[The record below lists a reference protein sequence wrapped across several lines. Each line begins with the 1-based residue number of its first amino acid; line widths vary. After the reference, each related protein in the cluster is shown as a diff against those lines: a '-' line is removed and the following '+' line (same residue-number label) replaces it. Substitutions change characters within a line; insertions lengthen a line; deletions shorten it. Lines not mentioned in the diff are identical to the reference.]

1 MLGVSALGANPD
13 AFLGQDSKSWGLST
27 NKDLFSGGKKIR
39 TDYGHKLSRT
49 GTIEVSLDT
58 DEGTLSF
65 SDLDANHGNFG
76 VAFNSLKG
84 VSLSP
89 AFSLYSVENSI
100 TILSGKSMGIV
111 MLTVTCLS
119 ECVCVSVFV
128 CLCVRLC
135 LCLCV

>member
-1 MLGVSALGANPD
+1 MLGVSALGANSD

-49 GTIEVSLDT
+49 GTIEVTLDT

-76 VAFNSLKG
+76 VAFNTLKG

-100 TILSGKSMGIV
+100 TILSGKGIV
-111 MLTVTCLS
+111 VLNFACLS
-119 ECVCVSVFV
+119 MYVSLSVCMCIGLSVCMCM
-128 CLCVRLC
+128 CLSV
-135 LCLCV
+135 

>member
-1 MLGVSALGANPD
+1 MLGVSALGANSD

-49 GTIEVSLDT
+49 GTIEVTLDT

-76 VAFNSLKG
+76 VAFNTLKG

-100 TILSGKSMGIV
+100 TILTGEGIV
-111 MLTVTCLS
+111 VLNFTCLS
-119 ECVCVSVFV
+119 MHVYVTLPVCVCMCLSV
-128 CLCVRLC
+128 
-135 LCLCV
+135 